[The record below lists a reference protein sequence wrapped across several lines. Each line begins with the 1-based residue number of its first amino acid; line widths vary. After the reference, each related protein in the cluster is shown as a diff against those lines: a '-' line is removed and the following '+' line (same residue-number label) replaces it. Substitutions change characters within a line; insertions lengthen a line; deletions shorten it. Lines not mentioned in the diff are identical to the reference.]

1 MDTPYTLQTVER
13 AIAFLEY
20 IASASE
26 PPAIRDISK
35 ALDLNITT
43 CYHLLRTLMA
53 LNYIK
58 RNDDGGLE
66 LGDGVGVLVRG
77 YRRADSPEKFLSDIV
92 KRLEAETLETSF
104 LSLREDNS
112 VTLKV
117 LFEGS
122 QKLRVAGLHVGLKG
136 REHRRA
142 AGKAVLAHLDVAART
157 RILDESLAQMP
168 DRQRKATLKSLEKE
182 LPLIEAR
189 GWATDDGQIEQDIVA
204 IAAPI
209 FDASG
214 SVLGAL
220 GIVTPVFRMDKS
232 RDMFLDSVMTAAAEA
247 SQLLKSAGAS

>member
-1 MDTPYTLQTVER
+1 MDTRYTLQTVER

-20 IASASE
+20 VALASE

-43 CYHLLRTLMA
+43 CYHLLHTLMA
-53 LNYIK
+53 LHYIE

-66 LGDGVGVLVRG
+66 LGDGVGVLVHG
-77 YRRADSPEKFLSDIV
+77 YRRADSPERHLSNVV
-92 KRLEAETLETSF
+92 KRLEAQTLETSF
-104 LSLREDNS
+104 LSLREGDN
-112 VTLKV
+112 VILKL

-142 AGKAVLAHLDVAART
+142 AGKAVLAHLDEAART
-157 RILDESLAQMP
+157 RMLDESLAQMP

-182 LPLIEAR
+182 LPLVEAR

-232 RDMFLDSVMTAAAEA
+232 RDMFLDSVMAAAAEA
-247 SQLLKSAGAS
+247 SQLLKSAKVS